1 MREISVEEAIDIL
14 GQKGF
19 KESKIL
25 KMKLDKFLDIV
36 NEHIGI
42 VESIAFINKKS
53 LGKQYSTDGKWVDSK
68 SLLQG
73 DELNDRKK

>member
-42 VESIAFINKKS
+42 VESIAFINRKS

>member
-1 MREISVEEAIDIL
+1 MREISVEEAIDIS

-19 KESKIL
+19 EESKIL

>member
-19 KESKIL
+19 EESKIL

>member
-1 MREISVEEAIDIL
+1 MRKISVEEAIDIL

-25 KMKLDKFLDIV
+25 KMKLDKFIDVV
-36 NEHIGI
+36 NEHIGEI
-42 VESIAFINKKS
+42 ESTAFINRKS
-53 LGKQYSTDGKWVDSK
+53 LGKQYSTNGKWVDSK

>member
-19 KESKIL
+19 EESKIL

-42 VESIAFINKKS
+42 VESVAFINKKS